1 MSGRTNMLNIV
12 HTYFN
17 MNLKLNIKEYRKKR
31 LLTQEEIA
39 KKLNITWRYYQ
50 KIESGSK
57 IPSVDLLYKIKKI
70 LNVKIDDF
78 LVEK

>member
-1 MSGRTNMLNIV
+1 MLNIV

-57 IPSVDLLYKIKKI
+57 IPSVDILYKIKKI